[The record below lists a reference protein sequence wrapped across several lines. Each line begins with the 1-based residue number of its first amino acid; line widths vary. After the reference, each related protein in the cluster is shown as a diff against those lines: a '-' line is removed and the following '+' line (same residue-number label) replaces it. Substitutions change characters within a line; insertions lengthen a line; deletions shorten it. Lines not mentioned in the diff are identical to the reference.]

1 MIVVGEEFSSIINY
15 VNVAKNKEFL
25 TREQFLKIYNK
36 LLKSSPDEIA
46 DKYGIP
52 YELAT
57 VIVPSSIIYKK
68 LLDASTVERLWE
80 PQTGMCDGLAVDY
93 SQRVEKFVLSHD
105 FEKDILNC
113 VRHIAKKYES
123 NEEHIENVQMLSL
136 ALFDG
141 MKKISGLDG
150 RHRLILQLA
159 AMLHDCGKYVNM
171 SSGIRAS
178 YQLIRLTEIIGLS
191 ETEKEMVAA
200 VVLYNAHNEIPDYAD
215 VWQRMTKE
223 EFIAVVKL
231 AAMLRLANG
240 MDRSHKQKIEGIR
253 IVIKNQELKIMADS
267 IYDLT
272 LEEGTLE
279 TRKQMFEE
287 IFGLE
292 PVLRQKRNI

>member
-1 MIVVGEEFSSIINY
+1 M
-15 VNVAKNKEFL
+15 
-25 TREQFLKIYNK
+25 
-36 LLKSSPDEIA
+36 
-46 DKYGIP
+46 
-52 YELAT
+52 
-57 VIVPSSIIYKK
+57 
-68 LLDASTVERLWE
+68 
-80 PQTGMCDGLAVDY
+80 
-93 SQRVEKFVLSHD
+93 
-105 FEKDILNC
+105 
-113 VRHIAKKYES
+113 
-123 NEEHIENVQMLSL
+123 
-136 ALFDG
+136 
-141 MKKISGLDG
+141 
-150 RHRLILQLA
+150 
-159 AMLHDCGKYVNM
+159 
-171 SSGIRAS
+171 
-178 YQLIRLTEIIGLS
+178 
-191 ETEKEMVAA
+191 
-200 VVLYNAHNEIPDYAD
+200 VLYNAHNEIPDYAD